1 MSNQTNA
8 GADRNDPPSR
18 EYLETVYTE
27 IHNRYAGIT
36 DFRAKLLG
44 LLPLAT
50 GTGVFLAWERAQAQT
65 DERFLGPIGIFG
77 LIVILGLFAYEIRGM
92 QRCQMLEEQGKC
104 LKKKMELE
112 GLGPFHRPDRW
123 LGNMLGAPAAGLII
137 YVATAVAWTCLAA
150 YGLMSPGRLT
160 WTLLVGGLV
169 GFLVV
174 VTASWF
180 PLRRR
185 LEQIRS
191 STPCPS
197 DPQ

>member
-1 MSNQTNA
+1 MSDQTNT
-8 GADRNDPPSR
+8 GAQGEDRPRPG
-18 EYLETVYTE
+18 YLEAVYTE

-50 GTGVFLAWERAQAQT
+50 GTGIFLLWQRAQEQK

-77 LIVILGLFAYEIRGM
+77 VIVTLGLFAYEIRGM

-104 LKKKMELE
+104 LEKEMKL
-112 GLGPFHRPDRW
+112 GNLGPFHGPDRW

-137 YVATAVAWTCLAA
+137 YVATATAWICLAA
-150 YGLMSPGRLT
+150 FGFSAGKLTGGLLI
-160 WTLLVGGLV
+160 GGLV
-169 GFLVV
+169 GFIVALAVLWAV
-174 VTASWF
+174 
-180 PLRRR
+180 LRRR
-185 LEQIRS
+185 LDHIRATTLS
-191 STPCPS
+191 PA